1 MSGCRDAI
9 TIFGSV
15 WVLLGKG
22 IWGTSGVVLLAV
34 LGLIG
39 FVRRQRASA
48 SLK

>member
-9 TIFGSV
+9 ATFGSV

-22 IWGTSGVVLLAV
+22 TWGTLGVVLLVV

-39 FVRRQRASA
+39 FVRRQSASA
-48 SLK
+48 